1 MLPRLLTDM
10 EKLPGA
16 RIIDGKFT
24 AVQQAVGTSPKNKA
38 AAAYLRGFVE
48 EAKSSGLVANLIAR
62 HNVRGLSEIGRASC
76 RERVCLY
83 V

>member
-1 MLPRLLTDM
+1 LLPPLLTDV

-38 AAAYLRGFVE
+38 AHARRPRRHICTAQNWQARTSSKSNLRTV
-48 EAKSSGLVANLIAR
+48 SSGSMVW
-62 HNVRGLSEIGRASC
+62 
-76 RERVCLY
+76 RV
-83 V
+83 